1 MHGNGRAEDEKIY
14 KAVTTILLVAL
25 IALVAALFLPKGIW
39 PSAAGGTER
48 QYGADIPCGSLIY
61 VQDVDPADI
70 EVGDPMTY
78 TIGEGTMV
86 THRVVEKDEEN
97 QTFQTKGDANEN
109 VDGGAVAYSEV
120 VGRPAFSIPLLGY
133 VAVYAATR
141 TGMIIMITAI
151 LVVLILTF
159 LPDMLMGKDEK
170 EDGGAK

>member
-1 MHGNGRAEDEKIY
+1 MKKVY

-25 IALVAALFLPKGIW
+25 IALVAALFLPRVFGLQ
-39 PSAAGGTER
+39 PLAVLSGSMEPT
-48 QYGADIPCGSLIY
+48 YHVGSLIY
-61 VQDVDPADI
+61 VQNVEPASI

-97 QTFQTKGDANEN
+97 QTFKTKGDANEN
-109 VDGGAVAYSEV
+109 VDGGTIAYSEV

-133 VAVYAATR
+133 IAVYASTK

-159 LPDMLMGKDEK
+159 LPDLLMGKDDK

>member
-1 MHGNGRAEDEKIY
+1 M
-14 KAVTTILLVAL
+14 
-25 IALVAALFLPKGIW
+25 
-39 PSAAGGTER
+39 
-48 QYGADIPCGSLIY
+48 
-61 VQDVDPADI
+61 
-70 EVGDPMTY
+70 
-78 TIGEGTMV
+78 
-86 THRVVEKDEEN
+86 
-97 QTFQTKGDANEN
+97 
-109 VDGGAVAYSEV
+109 DGGAVAYSEV

>member
-1 MHGNGRAEDEKIY
+1 MKKIY

-25 IALVAALFLPKGIW
+25 IALVAALFLPRVFGLQ
-39 PSAAGGTER
+39 PLAVLSGSMEPT
-48 QYGADIPCGSLIY
+48 YHVGSLIY

>member
-1 MHGNGRAEDEKIY
+1 MRKIY

-25 IALVAALFLPKGIW
+25 IALVAALFLPRVFGLQ
-39 PSAAGGTER
+39 PLAVLSGSMEPT
-48 QYGADIPCGSLIY
+48 YHVGSLIY

-109 VDGGAVAYSEV
+109 VDGGAVAYAAV
-120 VGRPAFSIPLLGY
+120 VGRPVFSIPLLGY

-159 LPDMLMGKDEK
+159 LPDMLMGKDGK